1 MLKDFFYF
9 NRAQRIGIMIMLVL
23 IVLSFALFWLMP
35 LFFKPETA
43 ELTDNGFLKEAVQ
56 FRESL
61 AEIEN
66 AKRSKYED
74 FGNSY
79 KPYSDKTFEDT
90 KYELFVFDP
99 NTADSAKF
107 ARLGLKSYIARN
119 ILKYRSKGGKFREP
133 DDFAKVYGI
142 STKKFEELKP
152 YIAINK
158 KTEVKTENTIVTAKD
173 LQTTEK
179 AQSKVDIRLELNNAD
194 TASLMQIPG
203 IGKTTAKGI
212 VGYRRI
218 LGGYYSVEQLK
229 EVYGMRS
236 ENFERIKPNFTVDAS
251 QIKRINVNVAGLDR
265 LKSHPYIKTFQK
277 AKAIYELRRKRVK
290 LNSMNDLRVLNELTE
305 NDFVKLEPYLE
316 FK

>member
-9 NRAQRIGIMIMLVL
+9 NRAQRIGIMIMLTL

-35 LFFKPETA
+35 LFFKPET
-43 ELTDNGFLKEAVQ
+43 ELTDKGFLKEAVQ
-56 FRESL
+56 FRRNL

-66 AKRSKYED
+66 AKRSNYED
-74 FGNSY
+74 FDNFY
-79 KPYSDKTFEDT
+79 KPYADKTFENT
-90 KYELFVFDP
+90 KYELFAFDP

-107 ARLGLKSYIARN
+107 VRLGLKPYIAKN
-119 ILKYRSKGGKFREP
+119 ILKYRSKGGKFRKP

-152 YIAINK
+152 YISINEK
-158 KTEVKTENTIVTAKD
+158 NEVNSEQTLVTAKD
-173 LQTTEK
+173 LRTTEK
-179 AQSKVDIRLELNNAD
+179 TPPKINIILELNDAD

-229 EVYGMRS
+229 EVYGMRP
-236 ENFERIKPNFTVDAS
+236 ENFERIKQNFTVDAS

-277 AKAIYELRRKRVK
+277 AKVIYELRRKRLK

-305 NDFVKLEPYLE
+305 NDFIKLEPYLE